1 MSRAFVFASE
11 SVTPGHPDKL
21 CDQISDAIVDRML
34 EEDPLSRVIA
44 ECAIAS
50 SILFLSVRHASQA
63 RFDTGD
69 LARSVIADL
78 GYTSAM
84 GFNARDCTIMTSI
97 QELSGPPYQRLDIDQ
112 LADDSALDTVLASHN
127 VTAFGYACG
136 HTPQRMPA
144 PVATA
149 HHLAR
154 GLDGL
159 RGDPEFDFL
168 MPDGKAQVAVA
179 FEQRAPTRLH
189 SVTLVASQRTEGKP
203 DSRMLETMLCER
215 LIRPALANGSPGLD
229 DETRIFVNPEGPVI
243 GGGPALHSGL
253 TGRKTA
259 MDGYG
264 EYARHSGAALSGKD
278 PLRIDR
284 VAPYAA
290 RHLARNVVAAGLAS
304 ECEIQLTYSIG
315 LPRPVSVQVQTY
327 GTARIP
333 EETIGEQLEGV
344 VDLRVAAIVRRFG
357 LQHIVQRNAGT
368 LFRRLAVYGQVG
380 RDDLDVPWESEDLVD
395 SLREGHWGSAE

>member
-63 RFDTGD
+63 RFDPGD

-78 GYTSAM
+78 GYTGEA

-97 QELSGPPYQRLDIDQ
+97 QELSGPPYPRLDIEQ
-112 LADDSALDTVLASHN
+112 LADDAALDEVVASHN
-127 VTAFGYACG
+127 VTAFGYACSQ
-136 HTPQRMPA
+136 TPQRMPV
-144 PVATA
+144 PVVIA
-149 HHLAR
+149 HRLAR
-154 GLDGL
+154 GLDQL
-159 RGDPEFDFL
+159 RSDPDFGFL

-179 FEQRAPTRLH
+179 FEQRTPTRLH
-189 SVTLVASQRTEGKP
+189 SVTVVASQRAEEKP
-203 DSRMLETMLCER
+203 DPGTLEAMLMER
-215 LIRPALANGSPGLD
+215 LIRPVLAVGPPVFD
-229 DETRIFVNPEGPVI
+229 QETRVFINPEGPVI
-243 GGGPALHSGL
+243 RGGPALHSGL

-290 RHLARNVVAAGLAS
+290 RHLARNVVAVGLAS

-315 LPRPVSVQVQTY
+315 FPGPVSVQAHTY

-333 EETIGEQLEGV
+333 EETIRERLEAA
-344 VDLRVAAIVRRFG
+344 VDLRLASIVRRFG
-357 LQHIVQRNAGT
+357 LQHIVQRNGGA
-368 LFRRLAVYGQVG
+368 LFRKLAVFGQVG
-380 RDDLDVPWESEDLVD
+380 RDDLDLPWEREDLLD
-395 SLREGHWGSAE
+395 SLGGVVS

>member
-1 MSRAFVFASE
+1 MMSRAFVFASE

-63 RFDTGD
+63 RFDAGD

-78 GYTSAM
+78 GYTSAA

-97 QELSGPPYQRLDIDQ
+97 QELSGPAYQRLDVDQ
-112 LADDSALDTVLASHN
+112 LADDSALDSVLASHN

-136 HTPQRMPA
+136 QTPQRMPA

-149 HHLAR
+149 HRLAR

-159 RGDPEFDFL
+159 RSEPDFDFL
-168 MPDGKAQVAVA
+168 MPDGKAQVAVT
-179 FEQRAPTRLH
+179 FEQRVPTRLH
-189 SVTLVASQRTEGKP
+189 SVTLVASQRSEGRP
-203 DSRMLETMLCER
+203 DSRTLEAMLSER
-215 LIRPALANGSPGLD
+215 LIRPVLASGGLGLD
-229 DETRIFVNPEGPVI
+229 HETRIFINPEGPVV

-259 MDGYG
+259 IDAYG
-264 EYARHSGAALSGKD
+264 EYARHSGAAFSGKD

-304 ECEIQLTYSIG
+304 ECEVQLTYSIG
-315 LPRPVSVQVQTY
+315 LPGPVSVQVHTY
-327 GTARIP
+327 GTALIP
-333 EETIGEQLEGV
+333 EETIRERLEAAA
-344 VDLRVAAIVRRFG
+344 DLRLAAILRRFG
-357 LQHIVQRNAGT
+357 LQHIVKQNGGC

-380 RDDLDVPWESEDLVD
+380 RDDLDLPWEREDLVE
-395 SLREGHWGSAE
+395 SLRGPDS

>member
-63 RFDTGD
+63 RFDAGD

-78 GYTSAM
+78 GYTGAA

-97 QELSGPPYQRLDIDQ
+97 QELSGPAYQRLDVEQ
-112 LADDSALDTVLASHN
+112 LADDAALDAVLASHN

-136 HTPQRMPA
+136 QTPQRMPV
-144 PVATA
+144 PVMIA
-149 HHLAR
+149 HRLAQ
-154 GLDGL
+154 GLDQL
-159 RGDPEFDFL
+159 RSDPEFDFL

-189 SVTLVASQRTEGKP
+189 SVTVVASQRAEGQP
-203 DSRMLETMLCER
+203 DHRRLEAMLSER
-215 LIRPALANGSPGLD
+215 LVHPVLAAGTPRMD
-229 DETRIFVNPEGPVI
+229 HQTRIFINPEGPVI

-290 RHLARNVVAAGLAS
+290 RHLARNAVAAGLAS

-315 LPRPVSVQVQTY
+315 LPGPVSVQVHTY

-333 EETIGEQLEGV
+333 EETIRERLEGV

-357 LQHIVQRNAGT
+357 LQHIVQRNAGI
-368 LFRRLAVYGQVG
+368 LFRKLAVYGQVG
-380 RDDLDVPWESEDLVD
+380 RDDLDVPWDREDLVE
-395 SLREGHWGSAE
+395 SLREAVS

>member
-50 SILFLSVRHASQA
+50 SILFLSVRHATEA
-63 RFDTGD
+63 RFDAGD

-78 GYTSAM
+78 GYTGAA

-97 QELSGPPYQRLDIDQ
+97 QELSGPSYQRLDVEQ
-112 LADDSALDTVLASHN
+112 LADDAALDAVLASHN

-136 HTPQRMPA
+136 QTPQRMPV
-144 PVATA
+144 PVMIA
-149 HHLAR
+149 HRLAQ
-154 GLDGL
+154 GLDQL
-159 RGDPEFDFL
+159 RSDPEFDFL
-168 MPDGKAQVAVA
+168 MPDGKAQVAVT
-179 FEQRAPTRLH
+179 FEQRVPTRLH
-189 SVTLVASQRTEGKP
+189 SVTVVASQQAEGQP
-203 DSRMLETMLCER
+203 DPRRLEAMLSER
-215 LIRPALANGSPGLD
+215 LVHPVLAAGTPD
-229 DETRIFVNPEGPVI
+229 MDHETRIFINPEGPVI

-304 ECEIQLTYSIG
+304 ECEVQLTYSIG
-315 LPRPVSVQVQTY
+315 LPGPVSVQVHTY
-327 GTARIP
+327 GTARVP
-333 EETIGEQLEGV
+333 EETIRERLAAAA
-344 VDLRVAAIVRRFG
+344 DLRLAAIVRHFG
-357 LQHIVQRNAGT
+357 LQHIVQRNGGA

-380 RDDLDVPWESEDLVD
+380 RDDLDLPWEREDLVE
-395 SLREGHWGSAE
+395 SLRGPDS

>member
-63 RFDTGD
+63 RFDAGD

-78 GYTSAM
+78 GYTSAS

-97 QELSGPPYQRLDIDQ
+97 QELSGPSHERLDFEQ
-112 LADDSALDTVLASHN
+112 LADDAALDAVPASHN

-136 HTPQRMPA
+136 QTPQRMPA
-144 PVATA
+144 PVAIA
-149 HHLAR
+149 HCLAR

-159 RGDPEFDFL
+159 RKDPDFDFL

-179 FEQRAPTRLH
+179 FEQRAAKRLH
-189 SVTLVASQRTEGKP
+189 SVTLVASQRAEGKP
-203 DSRMLETMLCER
+203 DPKTLEAMLSEC
-215 LIRPALANGSPGLD
+215 LIHPALCAGAPALD
-229 DETRIFVNPEGPVI
+229 DQTRIFINPEGPVI

-315 LPRPVSVQVQTY
+315 LPRPVSVQVHSY

-333 EETIGEQLEGV
+333 EETIRERLEAV

-357 LQHIVQRNAGT
+357 LQHIVQRHSGT

-380 RDDLDVPWESEDLVD
+380 RDDLDVPWESEDLVE
-395 SLREGHWGSAE
+395 SLREAVS

>member
-11 SVTPGHPDKL
+11 SVTPGHPDKM

-63 RFDTGD
+63 RFDPGN

-78 GYTSAM
+78 GYTEES

-97 QELSGPPYQRLDIDQ
+97 QELSDPPYQRVDIAG
-112 LADDSALDTVLASHN
+112 LVDDAALDAVAASHH

-136 HTPQRMPA
+136 HTPQRMPM
-144 PVATA
+144 PVVIA
-149 HHLAR
+149 HRLAR
-154 GLDGL
+154 GLDEL
-159 RGDPEFDFL
+159 RAGSAFDFL
-168 MPDGKAQVAVA
+168 MPDGKAQVGVA
-179 FEQRAPTRLH
+179 FEQRAPVGLH
-189 SVTLVASQRTEGKP
+189 SITVVASQRAKGGP
-203 DSRMLETMLCER
+203 DPETLEAMLRAQLIGPVLASCE
-215 LIRPALANGSPGLD
+215 PGLD
-229 DETRIFVNPEGPVI
+229 EETRIFVNPEGPMI
-243 GGGPALHSGL
+243 GGGPAVHSGL

-264 EYARHSGAALSGKD
+264 EYARHSGAAMSGKD

-315 LPRPVSVQVQTY
+315 LPGPVSVQAHTY

-333 EETIGEQLEGV
+333 EETIRERLESA
-344 VDLRVAAIVRRFG
+344 VDLRLAAILRRFG
-357 LQHIVQRNAGT
+357 LQHIVQRNGGS

-380 RDDLDVPWESEDLVD
+380 RDDLDLPWEREDLVE
-395 SLREGHWGSAE
+395 SLREAGI

>member
-34 EEDPLSRVIA
+34 EADPLSRVIA

-50 SILFLSVRHASQA
+50 SILFLSVRHATQA
-63 RFDTGD
+63 RFDAGD

-78 GYTSAM
+78 GYTGAA

-97 QELSGPPYQRLDIDQ
+97 QELSGPSYQRLDVEQ
-112 LADDSALDTVLASHN
+112 LADDAALDAVLASHN

-136 HTPQRMPA
+136 QTPQRMPV
-144 PVATA
+144 PVMIA
-149 HHLAR
+149 HRLAQ
-154 GLDGL
+154 GLDQL
-159 RGDPEFDFL
+159 RSDPEFDFL
-168 MPDGKAQVAVA
+168 MPDGKAQVAVT
-179 FEQRAPTRLH
+179 FEQRVPTRLH
-189 SVTLVASQRTEGKP
+189 SVTVVASQRAEGQP
-203 DSRMLETMLCER
+203 DPRRLEAMLSER
-215 LIRPALANGSPGLD
+215 LVHPVLAAGTPD
-229 DETRIFVNPEGPVI
+229 MDHATRIFINPEGPVV

-304 ECEIQLTYSIG
+304 ECEVQLTYSIG
-315 LPRPVSVQVQTY
+315 LPGPVSVQVHTY
-327 GTARIP
+327 GTARVP
-333 EETIGEQLEGV
+333 EETIRERLEAAA
-344 VDLRVAAIVRRFG
+344 DLRLAAIVRHFG
-357 LQHIVQRNAGT
+357 LQHIVQRNGGA

-380 RDDLDVPWESEDLVD
+380 RDDLDLPWEREDLVE
-395 SLREGHWGSAE
+395 SLRGPDS